1 MARRAEV
8 GVATQQDPLEARLAT
23 PCDRLVEPL
32 RRSLV
37 RRPVAT
43 PVHQRERLPRVRQRH
58 HQRVIPPPP
67 VIGDPHPL
75 LALAGRLRQ
84 RPVRLEDRLGQE
96 LRRLLLPHLPPYLID
111 RRQQRL
117 DIGHREPP
125 AEVARGGRV
134 RDHLRPQRVQVHL
147 VLAALL
153 QILQRLPAA
162 QDVVGDVQDVVRL
175 VVGLMHL
182 QQPHMVV
189 DRRRQPGALRQQLHR
204 PDAARPETA
213 DASTALVV
221 EVPPTE
227 HRLQLRP
234 PVAPT
239 QPPPNSLLAP
249 CLPLLYC

>member
-1 MARRAEV
+1 MIASAKNSAGCCCHTFTRTRSIAASSV
-8 GVATQQDPLEARLAT
+8 STSAT
-23 PCDRLVEPL
+23 VN
-32 RRSLV
+32 
-37 RRPVAT
+37 
-43 PVHQRERLPRVRQRH
+43 
-58 HQRVIPPPP
+58 
-67 VIGDPHPL
+67 
-75 LALAGRLRQ
+75 LRQ
-84 RPVRLEDRLGQE
+84 KS
-96 LRRLLLPHLPPYLID
+96 
-111 RRQQRL
+111 
-117 DIGHREPP
+117 P
-125 AEVARGGRV
+125 AVVGSGITFVPSAS
-134 RDHLRPQRVQVHL
+134 L

-227 HRLQLRP
+227 HRLQLCP
-234 PVAPT
+234 PVTPT
-239 QPPPNSLLAP
+239 QPPPTSLLAP
-249 CLPLLYC
+249 CLPLLYS